1 MLKNKRRVLRD
12 AVLSVAVLAA
22 VFALAVLLQI
32 FFDADKLV
40 PMLFVLGAFIV
51 SLHTSGY
58 FWGIAASLLGVL
70 AVNYAFMFPYYAIDL
85 ITPVNLA
92 TALVMLIVSVMTST
106 LTKQI
111 SIQQEIKANA
121 ERERMR
127 ANLLRAVSHDLRTP
141 LTSIYGTCSLIVE
154 NFDSI
159 EKEKQLELMD
169 GMRKDADWL
178 IRMVEN
184 LLSVTRL
191 DDKTRMV
198 TKVPTVLEEL
208 IDSVLVKF
216 YKHYPEQNVEVQI
229 PDEFLS
235 IPMDAMLIEQVLI
248 NLLENAVVHA
258 KGMTKVRLDVTVENG
273 SKACFCVSDDG
284 CGIAKEKMSGLLT
297 GCSDREQD
305 GSDGK
310 RTGMGIG
317 LLVCATII
325 KAHGGQ
331 IQAYNLPEG
340 GAAFSFVLDMEE
352 QNEQ

>member
-1 MLKNKRRVLRD
+1 MLKKDKHLLRD
-12 AVLSVAVLAA
+12 ALTTLAVLLA
-22 VFALAVLLQI
+22 VFALAVLLQS
-32 FFDADKLV
+32 FFGAAKLI
-40 PMLFVLGAFIV
+40 PMLFVLGVFIV

-58 FWGIAASLLGVL
+58 FWGITASLLGVL

-106 LTKQI
+106 LTKKI
-111 SIQQEIKANA
+111 SIQQEIRANA

-141 LTSIYGTCSLIVE
+141 LTSIYGTCSLLVE
-154 NFDSI
+154 NYDSI
-159 EKEKQLELMD
+159 EKEKQLELMG
-169 GMRKDADWL
+169 GMRSDADWL

-198 TKVPTVLEEL
+198 IKVPTVLEEL

-216 YKHYPEQNVEVQI
+216 YKHYPQQSVEVQI
-229 PDEFLS
+229 PEEFLS
-235 IPMDAMLIEQVLI
+235 IPMDAMLIEQVLT

-258 KGMTKVRLDVTVENG
+258 KGMTKIRLEVTLDHKR
-273 SKACFCVSDDG
+273 KACFCVSDDG
-284 CGIAKEKMSGLLT
+284 CGIAKEKMDGLFT
-297 GCSDREQD
+297 SCMDREQD

-317 LLVCATII
+317 LSVCAAII
-325 KAHGGQ
+325 RAHGGQ
-331 IQAYNLPEG
+331 IHACNLPEG
-340 GAAFSFVLDMEE
+340 GAAFSFALDMEE